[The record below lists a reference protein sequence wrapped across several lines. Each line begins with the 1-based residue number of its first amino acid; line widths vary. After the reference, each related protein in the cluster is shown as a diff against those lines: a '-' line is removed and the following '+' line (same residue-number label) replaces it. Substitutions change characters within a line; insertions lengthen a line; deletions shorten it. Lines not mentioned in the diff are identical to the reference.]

1 MKDFIPVNT
10 PLLNGNEK
18 KYLNEC
24 IDSGWISSEGPFVER
39 LESELSHAVDRKYGI
54 AVASGTAALDI
65 AIAALKIKKGDEVIL
80 PSHTIISCILAI
92 TKSGATPVLIDSELT
107 TWNMDVNL
115 IEGKITK
122 NTKAI
127 MAVHVY
133 GHPADMDKILEL
145 AKKYNLFVI
154 EDAAQMLGQTYK
166 EKPCG
171 SFGDISTFSFYP
183 NKQITTGEGGMCVVN
198 DERLAERCRSFRNL
212 CFNNNQRF
220 VHYESGWNYRMTNMQ
235 AAVGVAQ
242 LEKLEVHVRKKR
254 EIAETYRKM
263 IKFNS
268 FINMSLKYT
277 SYSENIYWVVGIII
291 SDNHKYS
298 AQEAM
303 EYLTNQGIG
312 VRPFFYPLELQ
323 PIFSDD
329 AFSKGNRNLNSMKL
343 YNQGFYI
350 PSGLGITS
358 NQISYVASKVNNMI
372 EKFLK

>member
-1 MKDFIPVNT
+1 
-10 PLLNGNEK
+10 
-18 KYLNEC
+18 
-24 IDSGWISSEGPFVER
+24 
-39 LESELSHAVDRKYGI
+39 
-54 AVASGTAALDI
+54 
-65 AIAALKIKKGDEVIL
+65 
-80 PSHTIISCILAI
+80 
-92 TKSGATPVLIDSELT
+92 
-107 TWNMDVNL
+107 
-115 IEGKITK
+115 
-122 NTKAI
+122 
-127 MAVHVY
+127 
-133 GHPADMDKILEL
+133 MDKILEL